1 MVGTAT
7 ARVGD
12 RVAESLVGPKMGAL
26 VTGDEEEGTSGAKEG
41 DTGDNSFH
49 GACDTLVGLGA
60 GPAEGTTSVNG
71 VTVGATT

>member
-7 ARVGD
+7 ARVG
-12 RVAESLVGPKMGAL
+12 VAESLVGPKMGAL

-49 GACDTLVGLGA
+49 GACDALVGLGT
-60 GPAEGTTSVNG
+60 GPAEGTSVNG
-71 VTVGATT
+71 VSVGATT